1 MLLTFA
7 QGQKSPR
14 RERRV
19 VPGPLRVAIAGGGL
33 GGPAAAA
40 ALARAGVEPTVFERQ
55 EKIGREGS
63 ALFIAANGV
72 KALHDLGIGPA
83 FGEVAQYQRDGEL
96 RTPEGRLLFRLPADL
111 MVESLG
117 HPNACI
123 ERTALRRV
131 LLDGAG
137 RGHVRLGAEVVG
149 FEEDGDQVLVRLSD
163 GSTEGF
169 DALVG
174 ADGIGSRVRGHV
186 LGDTQARYVGYTA
199 WRGVCETDVEWPKDI
214 GCEQWGRGQRVGF
227 SFLGR
232 GVWGWW
238 ATKLVPQGGH
248 DPASGRA
255 AAVARPFAGWWGPIE
270 RLIRATPDERVLR
283 NDIFVRPP
291 DRAWGRGRVTLLG
304 DAAHLMTPD
313 LGQGACQAMIDAVTL
328 ARVLKDSQGQ
338 HVPER
343 LRGYEAL
350 RIPQCEL
357 VARRSYKL
365 GRSAHM
371 ASRPGVA
378 LRNAIMRA
386 IPAGLQA
393 ARLRRVIERSMG

>member
-1 MLLTFA
+1 
-7 QGQKSPR
+7 
-14 RERRV
+14 
-19 VPGPLRVAIAGGGL
+19 
-33 GGPAAAA
+33 
-40 ALARAGVEPTVFERQ
+40 
-55 EKIGREGS
+55 
-63 ALFIAANGV
+63 
-72 KALHDLGIGPA
+72 
-83 FGEVAQYQRDGEL
+83 
-96 RTPEGRLLFRLPADL
+96 
-111 MVESLG
+111 
-117 HPNACI
+117 
-123 ERTALRRV
+123 
-131 LLDGAG
+131 
-137 RGHVRLGAEVVG
+137 
-149 FEEDGDQVLVRLSD
+149 
-163 GSTEGF
+163 
-169 DALVG
+169 
-174 ADGIGSRVRGHV
+174 
-186 LGDTQARYVGYTA
+186 
-199 WRGVCETDVEWPKDI
+199 
-214 GCEQWGRGQRVGF
+214 
-227 SFLGR
+227 
-232 GVWGWW
+232 
-238 ATKLVPQGGH
+238 
-248 DPASGRA
+248 